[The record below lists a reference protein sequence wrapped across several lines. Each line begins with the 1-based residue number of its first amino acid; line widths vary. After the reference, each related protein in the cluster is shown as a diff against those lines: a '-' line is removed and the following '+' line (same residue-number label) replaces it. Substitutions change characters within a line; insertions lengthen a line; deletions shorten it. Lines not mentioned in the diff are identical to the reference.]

1 MGMTTLLRTI
11 LSIAVAVTFFG
22 AATSAMDEEDPW
34 QQEKAAK
41 LARKLAEQTSD
52 LRLTMKRA
60 APGTMGIARQKK
72 FALEEDLRLIRSTSK
87 HLANQLKAG
96 KGRDETLPTAR
107 RIGMFIR
114 DARVDAYGWTPSE
127 GLETKVDAARATLG
141 ELAAL
146 YGATLQDVFRNT
158 PGVGADQ

>member
-41 LARKLAEQTSD
+41 LARTLADQTND
-52 LRLTMKRA
+52 IRLTIKKA
-60 APGTMGIARQKK
+60 TPGSMGIMRRKR
-72 FALEEDLRLIRSTSK
+72 FALEEDIRLIRNTSK
-87 HLANQLKAG
+87 HLANQLEAG
-96 KGRDETLPTAR
+96 KGRDETLPSAR
-107 RIGMFIR
+107 RLGMFIR
-114 DARVDAYGWTPSE
+114 DARVDASGWVPPE
-127 GLETKVDAARATLG
+127 WIETKIDVARNTLG

-146 YGATLQDVFRNT
+146 YGATLEDVFRNT
-158 PGVGADQ
+158 PGVGAEQ

>member
-1 MGMTTLLRTI
+1 MRHRLFGGHARH
-11 LSIAVAVTFFG
+11 VG
-22 AATSAMDEEDPW
+22 AAEF
-34 QQEKAAK
+34 
-41 LARKLAEQTSD
+41 AE
-52 LRLTMKRA
+52 
-60 APGTMGIARQKK
+60 RQ
-72 FALEEDLRLIRSTSK
+72 LE
-87 HLANQLKAG
+87 AG

-141 ELAAL
+141 ELATL
-146 YGATLQDVFRNT
+146 YGATLEDVFRKT